1 MNLFYSCL
9 IQGTEVLYV
18 GTAIVLAVLV
28 IAVAFVIYRM
38 VKAKKEGKG
47 GCSCGCGSCPNSGI
61 CHGGHDKKDE

>member
-1 MNLFYSCL
+1 M
-9 IQGTEVLYV
+9 

-47 GCSCGCGSCPNSGI
+47 GCSCGCSSCPNSGI
-61 CHGGHDKKDE
+61 CHGGHNKKDE